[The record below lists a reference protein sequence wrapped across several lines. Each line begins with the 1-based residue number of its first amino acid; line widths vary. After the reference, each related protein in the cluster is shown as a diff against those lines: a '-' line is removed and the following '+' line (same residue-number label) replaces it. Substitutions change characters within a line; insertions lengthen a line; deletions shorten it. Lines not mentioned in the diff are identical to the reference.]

1 MDSIYWLV
9 FAGVSYVF
17 EIIILQVSGRVYNM
31 SAKSELEQEEWMAA
45 VRESLETVRK
55 IYVSRKSNEIKK

>member
-1 MDSIYWLV
+1 
-9 FAGVSYVF
+9 
-17 EIIILQVSGRVYNM
+17 M

-55 IYVSRKSNEIKK
+55 IYVSKKSNEIKKIAFNY